1 MPLSHLYVLFGKKF
15 IQVSPH
21 LKIRVLLL
29 LLEVYELFIYFGYS
43 SIMGYTICRC
53 LLPFNRWSF
62 HFLMVSFAVHKVSEV
77 TFVLLTSFNLAGKF

>member
-1 MPLSHLYVLFGKKF
+1 MPLSHLYVLFGKKS

-29 LLEVYELFIYFGYS
+29 EVSELFIYFGYS

-53 LLPFNRWSF
+53 LLPFNRWFF
-62 HFLMVSFAVHKVSEV
+62 HFLMVSFAVQKVSEV
-77 TFVLLTSFNLAGKF
+77 TFVL